1 MKTLN
6 INSYVRIKLTPC
18 GIAKLKANHEEFCS
32 AYPHIRRL
40 FIPPKIDKDGYCE
53 MQLCEI
59 MNIFGEDVYNG
70 NNNLPFEP
78 DIQIEDA
85 QFE

>member
-18 GIAKLKANHEEFCS
+18 GIAKLKANHEELRS
-32 AYPHIRRL
+32 AYPHIGK

-53 MQLCEI
+53 MQLWEV
-59 MNIFGEDVYNG
+59 MNTFGEDIYNG
-70 NNNLPFEP
+70 NNNLPFET